1 MAAYVSDLDLIHT
14 AQRGSQSAYGELVYR
29 YREAVVA
36 VVYRMCGDMDAAEEA
51 AQEAFLRAWQHLGE
65 YRPEHP
71 FRSWVFRIAI
81 NAALDGLRR
90 EKPKADLEDAENDL
104 SLAQRGGLDPE
115 TAVVTRQRA
124 RLVRGAVLALPEPY
138 RAALVLR
145 EYGGLSYA
153 EIAAALK
160 DSVGDGH
167 VPLEYRPRGS
177 SARPWQAFWRRYE
190 RSKPNRSGS

>member
-153 EIAAALK
+153 EIAAALRI
-160 DSVGDGH
+160 
-167 VPLEYRPRGS
+167 PLGTVMSRLNTARGQLS
-177 SARPWQAFWRRYE
+177 QALAGVLE
-190 RSKPNRSGS
+190 AL